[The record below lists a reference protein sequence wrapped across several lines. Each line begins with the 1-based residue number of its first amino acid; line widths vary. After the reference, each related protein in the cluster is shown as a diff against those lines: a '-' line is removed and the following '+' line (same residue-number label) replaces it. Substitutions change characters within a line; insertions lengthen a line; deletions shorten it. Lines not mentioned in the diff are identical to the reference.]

1 MTGSDKKVLVVED
14 NSVVRNVLSEQL
26 QSLGCEASF
35 VESTERAVEMYA
47 DGFSLILMDVSMPDL
62 KGIEAAQQIRRKE
75 RSDRRKHTPIV
86 ALTAI
91 LPRTTCLASGL
102 DDVLA
107 KPTMFDD
114 VKKLVARWTTS

>member
-1 MTGSDKKVLVVED
+1 MTVSDRKVLVVEE

-26 QSLGCEASF
+26 NSLGCVASF
-35 VESTERAVEMYA
+35 VESAERAVEVYA
-47 DGFSLILMDVSMPDL
+47 EGFALILMDVSMPDL
-62 KGIEAAQQIRRKE
+62 KGIEAAQKIRRKE

-91 LPRTTCLASGL
+91 LPRTTCLSSGL
-102 DDVLA
+102 DDVLS

-114 VKKLVARWTTS
+114 VKKLIARWTS